1 MKSLWKWLRF
11 PIAVVATSV
20 VLVAAL
26 AVIAV
31 PPVGIALASG
41 LGVRGPVVNGPWV
54 GGWHGGASGNHTG
67 LALPPEIQ
75 GLASIPADQR
85 FSHFEG
91 AQVNLKDKDGNP
103 LTIDVTPGK
112 VAAASATS
120 LSITTNAGA
129 SRTFVLGSS
138 TMIHGKAG
146 SNGTPTTGSSALQ
159 NGDDV
164 VVVTLNNSSTA
175 TAVVDGGTFAGPGAD
190 QSGSM
195 ARGDRW
201 GGSR

>member
-1 MKSLWKWLRF
+1 MKSLWKLLRF

-41 LGVRGPVVNGPWV
+41 LGVSGPVVNGPWA
-54 GGWHGGASGNHTG
+54 GGWHAGGSGNHTS
-67 LALPPEIQ
+67 LVLPPQIQ

-103 LTIDVTPGK
+103 LTIDATPGK
-112 VAAASATS
+112 VTAASATS
-120 LSITTNAGA
+120 LSITTNAGP
-129 SRTFVLGSS
+129 SRTFVLDSS
-138 TMIHGKAG
+138 TMIHGKAT
-146 SNGTPTTGSSALQ
+146 SNSTPTAGASALQ

-164 VVVTLNNSSTA
+164 VVVTLDNSNTA
-175 TAVVDGGTFAGPGAD
+175 TAVVDGGTSFNPSARHGPWGPMR
-190 QSGSM
+190 GSH
-195 ARGDRW
+195 
-201 GGSR
+201 

>member
-20 VLVAAL
+20 FLVAAL

-41 LGVRGPVVNGPWV
+41 LGVSGPVVNGPWAA
-54 GGWHGGASGNHTG
+54 GWHGGASSQHAGW
-67 LALPPEIQ
+67 ALPPEIQ

-103 LTIDVTPGK
+103 LTIAVTPGK
-112 VAAASATS
+112 VTAASSTS
-120 LSITTNAGA
+120 LSITTNAGP

-138 TMIHGKAG
+138 TMIHTKA
-146 SNGTPTTGSSALQ
+146 SSSATPTAGATTLQ

-164 VVVTLNNSSTA
+164 VVVTLNNSNTA
-175 TAVVDGGTFAGPGAD
+175 MAVVDGGTGFNPTGPHGPW
-190 QSGSM
+190 GPL
-195 ARGDRW
+195 
-201 GGSR
+201 GGSH